1 MTESWTI
8 AHADL
13 RCHVRWDGTNLLWQL
28 QHPKAPGGATE
39 WTPLGELRVDYRPVR
54 WTRLVSAVTAE
65 PGWRATVGRGIGR

>member
-28 QHPKAPGGATE
+28 QHPQGAGRRNGMDANWRSARGLPARALDTPGQRG
-39 WTPLGELRVDYRPVR
+39 YR
-54 WTRLVSAVTAE
+54 TQ
-65 PGWRATVGRGIGR
+65 